1 MGQTRIISM
10 VLPLLVG
17 AVAFVIAAFG
27 VHHVRKN
34 YKVKSPI
41 EKKSVD
47 EKYLE
52 EKGKETEKS

>member
-1 MGQTRIISM
+1 M

-52 EKGKETEKS
+52 DKSKETEKS